1 MLFIYIRNNRF
12 KEKVSVL
19 SFKYVIFEVI
29 DGFDEDFKID
39 LDVNVGFWER
49 EKRYWLEIKEFLVY
63 I

>member
-1 MLFIYIRNNRF
+1 MNCVLFIYIRNNRF

-49 EKRYWLEIKEFLVY
+49 EKRY
-63 I
+63 